1 MFSKQTQ
8 ELRQKML
15 DDSQKNASIE
25 NLIGYVLSA
34 VKELDQRLET
44 IENAKHTSS

>member
-15 DDSQKNASIE
+15 DDSQME
-25 NLIGYVLSA
+25 DLIGYVLSA

-44 IENAKHTSS
+44 LENAKRAS